1 LANKFLSPRAIIALH
16 AARNFSPPLRV
27 QHSREEFMLAPELAA
42 LLVVTASV
50 FLFVLAV
57 LGSAHFGLTAR
68 TEHIARSIG
77 ARMLG

>member
-1 LANKFLSPRAIIALH
+1 
-16 AARNFSPPLRV
+16 
-27 QHSREEFMLAPELAA
+27 MLAPELAA

-50 FLFVLAV
+50 FLFVLV

>member
-1 LANKFLSPRAIIALH
+1 
-16 AARNFSPPLRV
+16 
-27 QHSREEFMLAPELAA
+27 MLAPELPA